1 MTHLS
6 YRPFER
12 SQIEQSISSRFA
24 EQVAQFPNR
33 PAIWTEQYQWT
44 YQELSARV
52 DAMASALLDRLGDG
66 EGRVALIFDHNAP
79 MIAGMLAAMRA
90 GKAYVPLD
98 PGYPEQQLQMMLQDS
113 SPEAI
118 LIEAKHRDLANR
130 LCGASLPIIVEGETH
145 RSALTKFP
153 LNDPRDLAYILY
165 TSGSTGQPKGVM
177 QNHRNVLHFIR
188 AYTNGLLL
196 APTDRL
202 TLLSSYSF
210 DAAVMGIFGGILNGA
225 CVCPWSVRDSGFAEL
240 GAWIRK
246 AGISVYHSTPTV
258 FREFLAA
265 SDPSERF
272 SVRRVVLGGEAV
284 LRPDV
289 DRFRQF
295 FEPGTILVNGLGPT
309 KSTVTLQHF
318 IDHDTK
324 LTANLVP
331 VGRPVSDTRIVLRD
345 EKGQESEREGEMT
358 FVSEHVALGYWRRP
372 DLNAQ
377 SFGEYPD
384 VPGLR
389 WYRSGDLARWNEDG
403 NLEFLGRKDSQIKIH
418 GVRIELGDIEA
429 ALQQQSGVAEAV
441 AVGRT
446 VSGSAL
452 PKLIGY
458 VRRSP
463 GAALDDRKHS
473 EQIRQG
479 VRALLPSTM
488 VPNIIVFL
496 DAFPKTPT
504 GKIDR
509 LALPEPSEVRSSEAS
524 TDDPRYV
531 PPSNQIERDLVKL
544 WQDVLGIEKVSVT
557 DDFRSLGGDSLT
569 ALRLLFRMKTL
580 GIPHGAACGII
591 QGRTIRQIANPEI
604 EIQSDAPIPHEAR
617 INLLVNI
624 VRGLLLALVIAGHW
638 ITPLTHRFPVL
649 GPWEQPLKAIFNVA
663 TPGFAFV
670 FGLTMGKIYYP
681 KYRANA
687 GQTRQMLRSGIWIL
701 TAGLVLLAIPWIA
714 AGLSAR
720 VVSEWILV
728 HNVLFYYAL
737 ALASVPVWFG
747 MIARFESEYVGCAVL
762 MIVFY
767 ATYQVLWLWLE
778 PYNQVLVVEMLT
790 AKFNYFNM
798 SFGVIAGCAAGL
810 YLLKNVDDDLSALAR
825 RSLLLGAALLPLG
838 LFILYLR
845 SGSLRSMTLEDDMGL
860 WRWVFYSGVVLV
872 LGGAQA
878 AMIARIENWPLT
890 LRRGAEV
897 VAIFGQCTL
906 PIFVVHLVTHHS
918 KPVLNTL
925 NVPGSGR
932 LDRAVADLRWF
943 HFVVRGQS
951 LSTALRP
958 ERATRQR
965 LATETNS
972 SENLETYRSGSP

>member
-1 MTHLS
+1 LGELIVAHLS

-79 MIAGMLAAMRA
+79 MIAGILATMRA

-98 PGYPEQQLQMMLQDS
+98 PGYPEQRLQMMLQDS
-113 SPEAI
+113 SPQAI

-130 LCGASLPIIVEGETH
+130 LCGASLPIIVEGETQP
-145 RSALTKFP
+145 SALTKFP
-153 LNDPRDLAYILY
+153 LSDPRDLAYILY

-284 LRPDV
+284 LRRDV

-309 KSTVTLQHF
+309 ESTVTLQHF
-318 IDHDTK
+318 IDHDTELK
-324 LTANLVP
+324 ANLVP

-345 EKGQESEREGEMT
+345 EKGRESEREGEMT

-473 EQIRQG
+473 EQIRKG

-509 LALPEPSEVRSSEAS
+509 LALPEPSEIRSSKESA
-524 TDDPRYV
+524 DDPRYV
-531 PPSNQIERDLVKL
+531 PPSNQTERDLVKL
-544 WQDVLGIEKVSVT
+544 WQDVLGIERVSVT

-604 EIQSDAPIPHEAR
+604 EI
-617 INLLVNI
+617 
-624 VRGLLLALVIAGHW
+624 
-638 ITPLTHRFPVL
+638 
-649 GPWEQPLKAIFNVA
+649 
-663 TPGFAFV
+663 
-670 FGLTMGKIYYP
+670 
-681 KYRANA
+681 RA
-687 GQTRQMLRSGIWIL
+687 
-701 TAGLVLLAIPWIA
+701 
-714 AGLSAR
+714 
-720 VVSEWILV
+720 
-728 HNVLFYYAL
+728 
-737 ALASVPVWFG
+737 
-747 MIARFESEYVGCAVL
+747 
-762 MIVFY
+762 
-767 ATYQVLWLWLE
+767 
-778 PYNQVLVVEMLT
+778 
-790 AKFNYFNM
+790 
-798 SFGVIAGCAAGL
+798 
-810 YLLKNVDDDLSALAR
+810 
-825 RSLLLGAALLPLG
+825 
-838 LFILYLR
+838 
-845 SGSLRSMTLEDDMGL
+845 
-860 WRWVFYSGVVLV
+860 
-872 LGGAQA
+872 
-878 AMIARIENWPLT
+878 T
-890 LRRGAEV
+890 LRYR
-897 VAIFGQCTL
+897 T
-906 PIFVVHLVTHHS
+906 
-918 KPVLNTL
+918 K
-925 NVPGSGR
+925 PGSIC
-932 LDRAVADLRWF
+932 W
-943 HFVVRGQS
+943 
-951 LSTALRP
+951 ST
-958 ERATRQR
+958 
-965 LATETNS
+965 S
-972 SENLETYRSGSP
+972 SEACCWRS

>member
-1 MTHLS
+1 LGELIVTNLS

-98 PGYPEQQLQMMLQDS
+98 PGYPEQRLQMMLQDS
-113 SPEAI
+113 SPQAI

-130 LCGASLPIIVEGETH
+130 LCGASLPIIVEGEAH
-145 RSALTKFP
+145 RSALTEFP
-153 LNDPRDLAYILY
+153 SSDPRDLAYILY

-225 CVCPWSVRDSGFAEL
+225 CVCPWSVRVSGFAEL

-265 SDPSERF
+265 SDPSGRF

-309 KSTVTLQHF
+309 ESTVTLQHF

-358 FVSEHVALGYWRRP
+358 FVSEHVALGYWRRS

-377 SFGEYPD
+377 SFGESAD

-429 ALQQQSGVAEAV
+429 ALRQQSGVAEAV

-463 GAALDDRKHS
+463 GAVLDDRKHS

-479 VRALLPSTM
+479 VRSLLPSTM

-509 LALPEPSEVRSSEAS
+509 LALPEPGEIRSSEAS
-524 TDDPRYV
+524 PDDQRYV

-604 EIQSDAPIPHEAR
+604 EIRSDAPIPHEAR

-701 TAGLVLLAIPWIA
+701 MAGLVLLAIPWIA

-728 HNVLFYYAL
+728 HNVLFYYAI
-737 ALASVPVWFG
+737 ALASVPIWFG

-767 ATYQVLWLWLE
+767 ATYQLLWLWLE

-825 RSLLLGAALLPLG
+825 RSLILGAALLPLG

-860 WRWVFYSGVVLV
+860 WRWVFYSGAVLV

-918 KPVLNTL
+918 KPVLNMLDVPDLLGLTAL
-925 NVPGSGR
+925 LLIFVGFTSWCVVNLYRLHYGQNVPRVS
-932 LDRAVADLRWF
+932 A
-943 HFVVRGQS
+943 
-951 LSTALRP
+951 
-958 ERATRQR
+958 
-965 LATETNS
+965 
-972 SENLETYRSGSP
+972 

>member
-1 MTHLS
+1 LIVTNLS

-44 YQELSARV
+44 YEELSARV

-98 PGYPEQQLQMMLQDS
+98 PGYPEQRLQMMLQDS

-118 LIEAKHRDLANR
+118 LIEAKHRDLANG

-284 LRPDV
+284 LRRDV

-309 KSTVTLQHF
+309 ESTVTLQHF

-384 VPGLR
+384 LPGLR

-473 EQIRQG
+473 EQIRKG

-509 LALPEPSEVRSSEAS
+509 LALPKPSEVRSSDES
-524 TDDPRYV
+524 TNDARYV
-531 PPSNQIERDLVKL
+531 PPSNQTERDLVKL
-544 WQDVLGIEKVSVT
+544 WQDVLGIERVSVT

-604 EIQSDAPIPHEAR
+604 EIQGDAPIPHEAR

-701 TAGLVLLAIPWIA
+701 AVGLVLLAIPWIA

-825 RSLLLGAALLPLG
+825 RSLVLGAALLPLG

-845 SGSLRSMTLEDDMGL
+845 SGSLRSMTVEDDMGL

-925 NVPGSGR
+925 NVP
-932 LDRAVADLRWF
+932 DL
-943 HFVVRGQS
+943 VG
-951 LSTALRP
+951 LTALLLIFVGF
-958 ERATRQR
+958 TSWCVVNLYR
-965 LATETNS
+965 LHYGQNVPRVSA
-972 SENLETYRSGSP
+972 